1 MFRKNWNKRRGGF
14 FVLFSSIAIVILVI
28 VGMSRKSGTKKG
40 VHDKYK
46 RLGGAGSRFGAFRD
60 TLCPPLDWSACA
72 QVSDEFTTF
81 FFKAVLPSLSLG
93 RFTANTKLG
102 RNTAGYHGK
111 LWSNLPLT

>member
-1 MFRKNWNKRRGGF
+1 MFRKNWNKRRGR
-14 FVLFSSIAIVILVI
+14 VLCSIFLYCN
-28 VGMSRKSGTKKG
+28 SHSGYRGDVAQKRHTKG

-60 TLCPPLDWSACA
+60 TLRPPLDWSACA
-72 QVSDEFTTF
+72 HVSDEFTTF